1 MKTSPE
7 PLLPGP
13 ALPGPLVPPRTRRQ
27 PRPLG
32 QILVEMGEL
41 DPGSMLKAAAL
52 LAHEEARF
60 GDILLANGLISEGG
74 LYRGLA
80 RQFGCRVIDLAQE
93 PPDPRLIRELTPQ
106 TCLRLGLVPW
116 RRVGAAVV
124 VVTADPAGFAEHRP
138 LLAERFGRVLMAVA
152 PERAVQEAVLRA
164 SRRGLIR
171 RAECLVP
178 PEESCRNWPA
188 RHASRTAAAVLAAL
202 AGSAVIAPA
211 TAVQILSVL
220 AIVTLLVNTSFKAAA
235 TVAALRRRPV
245 FATARKGPG
254 IARNPTVSL
263 LVPLFRE
270 REIAARLVR
279 RLERLDYPRELL
291 DICLIV
297 EEEDHTTQ
305 DALQKASL
313 PGHMRRIV
321 VPRGTLKTKPR
332 AMNYALNLCRGSIV
346 GIYDAEDEP
355 EPDQIRKVVHRF
367 RQAGPEVACLQG
379 VLDFYNTSTN
389 WIARCFTI
397 EYATWFRLVLPG
409 LQALGLVIPL
419 GGTTVFFRREA
430 LEDVGGWDAHNV
442 TEDAD
447 LGVRLARHG
456 YRTELLF
463 TVTREEANHRPWPWV
478 KQRSRW
484 LKGYAITWA
493 VHMRRPRALLENLG
507 TRRFAGLNLLFLG
520 SLAHF
525 LLMPVLLSFWLP
537 LMGLAHPFWSALPE
551 GGADL
556 LALLLFLAMGVE
568 MTINLIATSRRG
580 GSGWLR
586 AWIPTL
592 PIYFLMGSAALAKAL
607 WELFTAPYYWDKTA
621 HGIAPE
627 ARAEAAGAA
636 PLRSLSPAG

>member
-13 ALPGPLVPPRTRRQ
+13 ALPGPLIPPRPRRR

-41 DPGSMLKAAAL
+41 DPGAMLKAAAL
-52 LAHEEARF
+52 QAHEEARF
-60 GDILLANGLISEGG
+60 GNILLANGLISEDG

-93 PPDPRLIRELTPQ
+93 PPDPRLIRELTPE
-106 TCLRLGLVPW
+106 TCLRLGLAPW

-164 SRRGLIR
+164 SRLGLIR
-171 RAECLVP
+171 RAERLVP
-178 PEESCRNWPA
+178 PEESCRGWPA
-188 RHASRTAAAVLAAL
+188 RRAARAATAALATLAVAAATAPAAAVQL
-202 AGSAVIAPA
+202 
-211 TAVQILSVL
+211 LSVL
-220 AIVTLLVNTSFKAAA
+220 AIVTLLVNTGFKSAA
-235 TVAALRRRPV
+235 TIAALAARRRARPV
-245 FATARKGPG
+245 FATTRKGPG
-254 IARNPTVSL
+254 ITRNPTVSL

-270 REIAARLVR
+270 REIASRLVR

-297 EEEDHTTQ
+297 EEEDRTTQ
-305 DALQKASL
+305 DALQGARL
-313 PGHMRRIV
+313 PAHMRRVV

-332 AMNYALNLCRGSIV
+332 AMNYALNLCRGSII

-355 EPDQIRKVVHRF
+355 EPDQIRKMVQRF

-379 VLDFYNTSTN
+379 VLDFYNTATN
-389 WIARCFTI
+389 WISRCFTI

-456 YRTELLF
+456 YRTELIA

-493 VHMRRPRALLENLG
+493 VHMRRPRALLRSLG
-507 TRRFAGLNLLFLG
+507 ARRFAGLNLLFLG
-520 SLAHF
+520 SLTHF
-525 LLMPVLLSFWLP
+525 LMMPVLLSFWLP
-537 LMGLAHPFWSALPE
+537 MMGFPHPFWSALPE

-556 LALLLFLAMGVE
+556 LALLLFLAMAVE
-568 MTINLIATSRRG
+568 MAINFTAISRRG
-580 GSGWLR
+580 GGGGLWPWAL
-586 AWIPTL
+586 TL
-592 PIYFLMGSAALAKAL
+592 PFYFLMGSAALAKAL

-621 HGIAPE
+621 HGIVPE
-627 ARAEAAGAA
+627 ARAEAESTAPAA
-636 PLRSLSPAG
+636 A